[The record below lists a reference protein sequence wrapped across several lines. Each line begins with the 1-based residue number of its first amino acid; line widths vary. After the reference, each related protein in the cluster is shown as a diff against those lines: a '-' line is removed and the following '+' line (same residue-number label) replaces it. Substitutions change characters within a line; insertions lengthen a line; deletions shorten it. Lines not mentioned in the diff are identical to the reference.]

1 MSGGG
6 CGVCDQS
13 SHEVLVVIGVVGD
26 GGGSGELVRGGEV
39 HVIAAAP
46 EGCLLVL
53 LPCALSPA
61 FSQNSSP

>member
-26 GGGSGELVRGGEV
+26 GGGGGELVRGGVV
-39 HVIAAAP
+39 HVIAVAP
-46 EGCLLVL
+46 EGCLFVL
-53 LPCALSPA
+53 LP
-61 FSQNSSP
+61 